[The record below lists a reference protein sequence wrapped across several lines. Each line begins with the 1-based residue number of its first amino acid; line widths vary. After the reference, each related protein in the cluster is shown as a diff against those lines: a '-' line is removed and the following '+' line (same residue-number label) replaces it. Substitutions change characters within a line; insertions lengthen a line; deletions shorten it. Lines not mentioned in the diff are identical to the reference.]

1 MWCPPGDPGLLV
13 DWGQRA
19 PRQARRPLW
28 HSKLLT
34 ANHVG
39 TLGLRVQMAAIGR
52 RRKIRDRGLSSAL
65 SAPPPPRAEPER
77 RTTAR
82 RVPRRAVSRG
92 PSAPG
97 AEGAQSGALE
107 ERPVAECPHGNPI
120 PGSRRRVEH
129 RADVQLDRAD
139 PGPVTI
145 ARVSEKIELDDAALQ
160 LLATARLIPGSKA
173 VIVGRDSD
181 GVRVATGSGEQ
192 LVP

>member
-52 RRKIRDRGLSSAL
+52 RRKIRDRGLSSAR

-82 RVPRRAVSRG
+82 RVPRRAVNRCG
-92 PSAPG
+92 GRREVRPRRQRAPG
-97 AEGAQSGALE
+97 AGKRTQ
-107 ERPVAECPHGNPI
+107 ERPVAEWH
-120 PGSRRRVEH
+120 
-129 RADVQLDRAD
+129 
-139 PGPVTI
+139 
-145 ARVSEKIELDDAALQ
+145 DATEEDLEA
-160 LLATARLIPGSKA
+160 
-173 VIVGRDSD
+173 
-181 GVRVATGSGEQ
+181 
-192 LVP
+192 